1 MCEMCV
7 CVRCVC
13 VWRGEGRGG
22 GKRYIRDGVCVE
34 GGGGGKRY
42 IRDGVCGVCGV
53 CVEGGGGRRE
63 THIRIT
69 VSMLPHATSGWT
81 TNVL

>member
-1 MCEMCV
+1 M
-7 CVRCVC
+7 
-13 VWRGEGRGG
+13 
-22 GKRYIRDGVCVE
+22 CVE
-34 GGGGGKRY
+34 GGGERGRQEIHKGW
-42 IRDGVCGVCGV
+42 DVCGVC
-53 CVEGGGGRRE
+53 GGGRRE